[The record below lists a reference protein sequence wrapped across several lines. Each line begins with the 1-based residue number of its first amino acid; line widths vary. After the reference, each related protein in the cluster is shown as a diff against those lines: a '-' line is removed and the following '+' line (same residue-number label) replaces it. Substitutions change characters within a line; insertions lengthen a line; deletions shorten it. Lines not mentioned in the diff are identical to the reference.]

1 MCHEIRNTYASMELF
16 STKKFFNV
24 YMQSG
29 PQDCPSI
36 ITEVIHCIV
45 DIEVSNGYGWKR
57 FLLSS
62 TRRHFIRALGKDL

>member
-1 MCHEIRNTYASMELF
+1 
-16 STKKFFNV
+16 
-24 YMQSG
+24 MQSG